1 MSNQSNPEKIDL
13 TGQVAIVTGGGRGIG
28 RSIALALAGAGAQV
42 AVIARTTE
50 EIAETARLIE
60 AAGGRSLSVTA
71 DVTDAAAVEQM
82 VTEVTDS
89 LGPIDLLVN
98 NAAVTGPLA
107 MTWEMT
113 DADWWRCMDINVR
126 GPMLCSNAVLPAMID
141 RQRGR
146 IVAVASGAGLGPMP
160 GASVYSVSKTA
171 LIRLCENLAVET
183 AAHGIQVFPID
194 PGFVRTAMSES
205 VLSSNELGEQFRRY
219 FAEGLDVPP
228 QLAAELVLQ
237 IASGRLDQ
245 LSGCYLSVQ
254 DDLTDLETQAG
265 TIAQSGLYRLRL
277 RTLRSEV

>member
-1 MSNQSNPEKIDL
+1 MSNRSIPEEIDL

-28 RSIALALAGAGAQV
+28 RSIALALAGAGANV

-50 EIAETARLIE
+50 ELAETATLIE
-60 AAGGRSLSVTA
+60 EVGRRSLPVTV
-71 DVTDAAAVEQM
+71 DVTDAAAIEQM

-113 DADWWRCMDINVR
+113 DAAWWRCMDINLR
-126 GPMLCSNAVLPAMID
+126 GPMLCSNAVLPAMIA

-146 IVAVASGAGLGPMP
+146 IVAVASSAGLGPMA

-183 AAHGIQVFPID
+183 AAHGVQIFSID

-205 VLSSNELGEQFRRY
+205 VLLSKELGEQFRQY
-219 FAEGLDVPP
+219 FAEGMDVSPE
-228 QLAAELVLQ
+228 LAAELVLQ
-237 IASGRLDQ
+237 IASGRLDR
-245 LSGCYLSVQ
+245 LSGCHLSVH
-254 DDLTDLETQAG
+254 DDLADLETRAEI
-265 TIAQSGLYRLRL
+265 IAQNDLYRLRL
-277 RTLRSEV
+277 RTSICP